1 MDAMRLEGKSA
12 IVTGAAGALGSAA
25 AQALAREGASVL
37 VADIDLAGADRVAET
52 IRDSGGVGV
61 ACRVDVALEGDIR
74 SMVGTAVETFGG
86 LDVLLNN
93 AGLVGLEHKVDLLS
107 LDVELWDRVL
117 GVNLRSVMLGCKH
130 AVPAMRARGGGSII
144 NTSSDSSLG
153 GDTVN
158 YAYASAKAGVNTLTR
173 YVATSY
179 GRDGI
184 RCNAIAPGIHL
195 RTEDREAI
203 AREGGPRARRFER
216 FEEHCLVP
224 RLGTPEDI
232 ANMVVFLASDE
243 SSYVTAQ
250 LIQVDGG
257 LVGQLPHVT
266 DERRDAAALDAAALN
281 ATGER

>member
-1 MDAMRLEGKSA
+1 MRLEGKAA
-12 IVTGAAGALGSAA
+12 IVTGGAGALGSAA
-25 AQALAREGASVL
+25 ACALAREGASVL
-37 VADIDLAGADRVAET
+37 VADIDLPGADRVVKA
-52 IRDSGGVGV
+52 IHDAGGIAVS
-61 ACRVDVALEGDIR
+61 CRVDVGVETEIR
-74 SMVGTAVETFGG
+74 SMVDTAVRTFGG
-86 LDVLLNN
+86 LDVLFNN

-117 GVNLRSVMLGCKH
+117 AVNLRSVMLGCKH

-153 GDTVN
+153 GDIVN

-173 YVATSY
+173 YVATSF

-203 AREGGPRARRFER
+203 AREGGARARRFDR
-216 FEEHCLVP
+216 FEEHCLIP

-232 ANMVVFLASDE
+232 SNMVVFLASEE
-243 SSYVTAQ
+243 SSYITAQ

-257 LVGQLPHVT
+257 LVGPLPHVT
-266 DERRDAAALDAAALN
+266 DERRDAAALEV
-281 ATGER
+281 TGER